1 MDDLRNHF
9 GENAELEEAIRL
21 RIRRYL
27 VDNAAGS
34 GRRFG
39 NRTNPA
45 RITSTLWLH
54 RTHGRVK
61 MHFENARVG
70 SPANCSACHR
80 DAAQWRYAKEDV
92 VLPKMQRMQG
102 QSQDANVRP
111 E

>member
-1 MDDLRNHF
+1 MDDLHDHF
-9 GENAELEEAIRL
+9 GENAELEEAVRL

-80 DAAQWRYAKEDV
+80 DAAQWRTI
-92 VLPKMQRMQG
+92 LLLRRG
-102 QSQDANVRP
+102 RRTNVEGGGERHGAR
-111 E
+111 